1 MSCQKFVAESFAVRT
16 AAHIAHLLTTSYAQH
31 IALDGFYSGLVDL
44 TDRYAEVAMGAEGR
58 FKSIP
63 NVATPTGDIVDI
75 LEDYRALVLEEIE
88 EDNTSPAKVNILTD
102 IEELTLSTLYKL
114 KNLK

>member
-16 AAHIAHLLTTSYAQH
+16 AAHMAHLLTTSYAQH
-31 IALDGFYSGLVDL
+31 VALDAFYSGLTDL
-44 TDRYAEVAMGAEGR
+44 VDRYAEVAIGAEGR
-58 FKSIP
+58 FKGFPSVTP
-63 NVATPTGDIVDI
+63 PTGDIVDI
-75 LEDYRALVLEEIE
+75 LEDYRALVLEEAT
-88 EDNTSPAKVNILTD
+88 EDEDSLAKVNILTD